1 MLNNEIEKVIEVSRN
16 LMQNEL
22 TLLIEV
28 IFFIYDLNNAL
39 QGSQEELSP

>member
-1 MLNNEIEKVIEVSRN
+1 MLNYEIEKVIEISRK

-39 QGSQEELSP
+39 QGSS